1 MIRPARAADVSAV
14 EAIVGRAFSHYV
26 TRIGVRPA
34 PMDEDYAELAARGDV
49 YVEGEPLSGVLIL
62 GGEDEHLFVE
72 VIAVDPGRQRRGLGA
87 GMMRFAER
95 EAERRGAGEVRL
107 FTHELMT
114 ENRAFYAAL
123 GYEEYAHRVEGPFS
137 RVYLRKRVAPGER
150 RASN

>member
-1 MIRPARAADVSAV
+1 MIRPARAADVPEI

-34 PMDEDYAELAARGDV
+34 PMDEDYAQLAARGDV
-49 YVEGEPLSGVLIL
+49 YVDGEPLSGVLVL
-62 GGEDEHLFVE
+62 GEEGEHLLVE
-72 VIAVDPGRQRRGLGA
+72 VIAVDPVRQRQGLGA

-95 EAERRGAGEVRL
+95 EAERRGASELRL

-123 GYEEYAHRVEGPFS
+123 GYEEYEHRVEGPFA
-137 RVYLRKRVAPGER
+137 RVYLRKRLAAGER
-150 RASN
+150 RPSN